1 MADEKKELK
10 EFAELVRQMRQK
22 QNEYFSWKGDV
33 FTRKGIL
40 FSAKN
45 LEAQVDKKIKEI
57 TAGDPVAGELF

>member
-10 EFAELVRQMRQK
+10 EQ
-22 QNEYFSWKGDV
+22 
-33 FTRKGIL
+33 
-40 FSAKN
+40 